1 MIIQTWQNQPKP
13 SKIPVKSDSSL
24 FKMNGKQKLQQQ
36 HRNKKQSQNRVSSG
50 DVVGDLL
57 YIARPLSII
66 SETKSA
72 KPKMHTFQLIEPD
85 NFEIYQA
92 LTDVIDQTRP
102 LRENLDILKQQTST
116 SAKIVVSYLTLV

>member
-1 MIIQTWQNQPKP
+1 
-13 SKIPVKSDSSL
+13 
-24 FKMNGKQKLQQQ
+24 MNGKQKLQQQ
-36 HRNKKQSQNRVSSG
+36 QHRNKKQAQNRVSSG

-72 KPKMHTFQLIEPD
+72 KSKMHTFQLIEPD

-116 SAKIVVSYLTLV
+116 SAKNVVSYLTLV